1 MAVGLAQLADALDK
15 AVSNATDGKPEPVL
29 LGTAGRI
36 ASGLHQGMMEWLTEN
51 RTTLFGAYSSDR
63 SRRTNKAVERP
74 CPNNIGTLLEP

>member
-1 MAVGLAQLADALDK
+1 
-15 AVSNATDGKPEPVL
+15 VL

-63 SRRTNKAVERP
+63 SRRPARQ
-74 CPNNIGTLLEP
+74 NIARRTAADAGSRRRVVR